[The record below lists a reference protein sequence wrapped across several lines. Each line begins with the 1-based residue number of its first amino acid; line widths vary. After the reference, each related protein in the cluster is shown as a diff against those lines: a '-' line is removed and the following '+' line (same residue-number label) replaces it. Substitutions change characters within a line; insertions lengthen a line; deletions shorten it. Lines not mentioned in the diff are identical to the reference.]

1 MATVQLGVGSPFVAF
16 IGAPRPGLCGN
27 APLFKC
33 ARTHV
38 RAASSSDVATTINV
52 EQHKIRLGTSDVEI
66 TKLGIGAWSWGDTFF
81 WNEGSWDDRKMNE
94 SRAAFNAS
102 VDAGITFFDT
112 AEVYGSKAM
121 GGGEDSE
128 RLLGRFIKERQK
140 KDEVVVATKF
150 AALPWRLGRGSL
162 ICALKESLKRLEL
175 SQVDLYQ
182 LHWPGLW
189 GNEDYIDGLADAVEQ
204 GLVKAVGVSNY
215 NEGRLRRA
223 HSQLKKRGVPLA
235 SNQVHYSLIYRAPES
250 NGVMKAC
257 TELGVTI
264 IAYSPIGQGVLS
276 GKYTPENPPSGP
288 RGQIYNK
295 EFLRKAAPLLQRL
308 QEVGRSYGKTPTQV
322 SLNWL
327 LAQGGVVP
335 IPGAKTAAQ
344 AEEFAGA
351 LGWNL
356 TYDEVEELRQ
366 LASKVASVRG
376 FPAESF

>member
-1 MATVQLGVGSPFVAF
+1 
-16 IGAPRPGLCGN
+16 
-27 APLFKC
+27 
-33 ARTHV
+33 
-38 RAASSSDVATTINV
+38 
-52 EQHKIRLGTSDVEI
+52 
-66 TKLGIGAWSWGDTFF
+66 
-81 WNEGSWDDRKMNE
+81 MNE